1 MKMYDEQPLEA
12 AQVTSKDLRKL
23 RRLKK
28 KAEKNVEVKSESEQ
42 ATSIK
47 IEEPNAQDN
56 IEAVIR

>member
-28 KAEKNVEVKSESEQ
+28 KAEKNVDVKSESE
-42 ATSIK
+42 
-47 IEEPNAQDN
+47 
-56 IEAVIR
+56 